1 MLIISRE
8 SMLAL
13 KEKTLVEAEKLF
25 LFFLFWMMSG
35 QRERMFFLSVA
46 HIYVSKRKNMGSAA
60 LGKEQ

>member
-25 LFFLFWMMSG
+25 FF
-35 QRERMFFLSVA
+35 FFCLDDVRSE
-46 HIYVSKRKNMGSAA
+46 RKNVFPFSGSH
-60 LGKEQ
+60 LCF